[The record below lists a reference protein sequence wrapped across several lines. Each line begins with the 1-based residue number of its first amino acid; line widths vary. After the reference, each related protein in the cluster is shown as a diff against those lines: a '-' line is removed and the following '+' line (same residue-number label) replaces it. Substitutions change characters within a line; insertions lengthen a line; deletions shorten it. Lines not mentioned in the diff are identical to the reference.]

1 MEFKKKTVDS
11 PSNLDYFLVF
21 VLLSLS
27 GNLLVT
33 GDSPYLQIIFVG
45 SCFFLG
51 VIYRLKG
58 AKREHEV
65 LTFILA
71 WFVIFVF
78 QWLAGIYW
86 AFNTAF
92 FYTIKVLI
100 GIFIFIT
107 VGQKFREVYFKVIF
121 FLSLTSLFFFF
132 ASALGI
138 HFPPIASYGDRNSI
152 FIYTQFKEVNTG
164 EYLLRNSSM
173 FWEPGAFQGYIN
185 MAFLLYLPQLGEL
198 WKQHKRMMVTVII
211 ALITTFSTTG
221 YIAFAVII
229 LSYLFYY
236 KKGNKSTSMFYF
248 VPALILIIYSF
259 LKLDFLGNKLGIGA
273 DSHEATQ
280 FGGDRIANLSDTF
293 PIIYES
299 LLFGHG
305 LSQESASKTE
315 NGFSNGWAAYL
326 FFMGLFGFVIYH
338 LFLIKKLLRQKIQ
351 IRWLVI
357 FLIVDAIILQGEGFL
372 SHPFFLALPFLVF
385 VPQSIKTSKS
395 YI

>member
-1 MEFKKKTVDS
+1 MEDKKKTVNS
-11 PSNLDYFLVF
+11 PRNIDYFLVF
-21 VLLSLS
+21 VLLCLS
-27 GNLLVT
+27 GNLIVT

-51 VIYRLKG
+51 IAYRLKG
-58 AKREHEV
+58 AKREQEV
-65 LTFILA
+65 LIFMAVWFAIFI
-71 WFVIFVF
+71 F

-100 GIFIFIT
+100 GVFIFTI
-107 VGQKFREVYFKVIF
+107 VGHKFREVYFKVIF

-138 HFPPIASYGDRNSI
+138 HFPPLASYGDRNSI
-152 FIYTQFKEVNTG
+152 FIYTQFKEINTG

-185 MAFLLYLPQLGEL
+185 MAFLLFLPQLGEL
-198 WKQHKRMMVTVII
+198 WKQHKRMMVTIII

-221 YIAFAVII
+221 YIAFAVIM

-236 KKGNKSTSMFYF
+236 KKGSKSTSTIYF
-248 VPALILIIYSF
+248 FIALILISYSF
-259 LKLDFLGNKLGIGA
+259 LKLDFLGNKLGIGN
-273 DSHEATQ
+273 DSQEATR

-293 PIIYES
+293 PMIYES

-326 FFMGLFGFVIYH
+326 FFMGLLGFVIYH
-338 LFLIKKLLRQKIQ
+338 LFLINKLLKQKIE
-351 IRWLVI
+351 IKWLMI
-357 FLIVDAIILQGEGFL
+357 FLMVDAIILQGEGFL
-372 SHPFFLALPFLVF
+372 SHPFFLALPFMVF
-385 VPQSIKTSKS
+385 VPSTIKTSNLN
-395 YI
+395 I